1 MLGYAEICCNGSAG
15 PCGFHNR
22 ALHGHLYG
30 AAMGKQGHQKLAT
43 AMGFRARR
51 TIDTPQLWGEWGYR
65 AATLMHLDPW
75 TLGLP
80 GREPTPWGWIA
91 VGRAGRLR

>member
-1 MLGYAEICCNGSAG
+1 MATCTGPPWESKDIKNSQLPWGSGPAG
-15 PCGFHNR
+15 Q
-22 ALHGHLYG
+22 L
-30 AAMGKQGHQKLAT
+30 
-43 AMGFRARR
+43 
-51 TIDTPQLWGEWGYR
+51 DTPQLWGEWGYR
-65 AATLMHLDPW
+65 AATLIHLDPL